1 MDSSIFILIL
11 TLAIQNVVAYSAE
24 YTITV
29 EPGKEDCFFLD
40 VPQNSYLEL
49 DYQVIDGQQGELD
62 IDFYIASPSG
72 RRIVMESRKSD
83 SSHRNQITESGDHSI
98 CFDNSFSIF
107 SSKTVFF
114 EISTDNDDDDQAGD
128 DKSSELWGDI
138 DKSFYAG
145 LRPEEIY
152 EIHVQDIKDSVA
164 KVRGKLTKAQ
174 LYQDQLRAY
183 EARDRNVAESN
194 FSRVNFWS
202 VIHIISLVITGLI
215 QVIMLR
221 SLFDEK
227 SAMRHVWK
235 KSGM

>member
-1 MDSSIFILIL
+1 MGIRL
-11 TLAIQNVVAYSAE
+11 
-24 YTITV
+24 

-98 CFDNSFSIF
+98 CFD
-107 SSKTVFF
+107 
-114 EISTDNDDDDQAGD
+114 ISTDNDDDDQAGD

-183 EARDRNVAESN
+183 EARDRNMAESN

>member
-1 MDSSIFILIL
+1 VIHSGI
-11 TLAIQNVVAYSAE
+11 AYNAE

-29 EPGKEDCFFLD
+29 EPGKEDCFYIN
-40 VPQNSYLEL
+40 VPENSYLEL

-62 IDFYIASPSG
+62 IDFYISSPSG

-83 SSHRNQITESGDHSI
+83 SSHRNKVTESGDHSI
-98 CFDNSFSIF
+98 CFDNMFSMF

-114 EISTDNDDDDQAGD
+114 EISTDNDEDQIGD
-128 DKSSELWGDI
+128 DKSDEVWGDI

-164 KVRGKLTKAQ
+164 KVRGKLTRAQ
-174 LYQDQLRAY
+174 QFQDQLRAF
-183 EARDRNVAESN
+183 EARDRNVAENN

-202 VIHIISLVITGLI
+202 VIHIISLVVTGFI

-227 SAMRHVWK
+227 SAMRRVWK

>member
-1 MDSSIFILIL
+1 MGDNDINVEVKITTQRLIAKIGRNSAGKMDSSIFILIL

-107 SSKTVFF
+107 SSKTL
-114 EISTDNDDDDQAGD
+114 
-128 DKSSELWGDI
+128 K
-138 DKSFYAG
+138 Y
-145 LRPEEIY
+145 
-152 EIHVQDIKDSVA
+152 DSV
-164 KVRGKLTKAQ
+164 KFSL
-174 LYQDQLRAY
+174 L
-183 EARDRNVAESN
+183 SN
-194 FSRVNFWS
+194 T
-202 VIHIISLVITGLI
+202 I
-215 QVIMLR
+215 
-221 SLFDEK
+221 
-227 SAMRHVWK
+227 WK
-235 KSGM
+235 FIYSGFCGQSERK